1 MEKSERDGTAGVF
14 TGDRGGTCF
23 EFHGSHGKERYS
35 TDQLFMMYLML
46 AAVLMK
52 GFTGMS
58 G

>member
-1 MEKSERDGTAGVF
+1 MHCFWNGKSERDGTAGVF

-46 AAVLMK
+46 AAV
-52 GFTGMS
+52 
-58 G
+58 